1 MQRKRILIA
10 PLDWGLGHTTRILPI
25 IGILLNKGHRVT
37 VACNERQKALIIKDY
52 PQIKFVHLDGYDVVY
67 SLNTSMAWNMI
78 RQSHKIT
85 KHIKRENKWLQAFID
100 DNPQDFI
107 ISDNRFGFY
116 HPRVENVYITHQI
129 NIQGP
134 AIIKPILFGVHKS
147 YIDNFH
153 HCWIPDTSDSLLAGD
168 LSNTNIERFKYIGP
182 VSRFKEPAKDTEI
195 AFKYLGI
202 ASGPEPQKS
211 AFCKLLENKFLETD
225 EPCAIIGGEPL
236 HKESNQNQNVT
247 YFPHLS
253 TPEFYD
259 VVSKSEVIVSRSGY
273 STIMDFSILQKP
285 IFFVPT
291 PGQTEQEYLAKFHFE
306 KSGIGYCKQKDF
318 SLAMIKTANRLPQA
332 SSDQW
337 RDRIWE
343 VITLL

>member
-1 MQRKRILIA
+1 MHRRRILIS

-37 VACNERQKALIIKDY
+37 VACNERQEALIKKDY
-52 PQIKFVHLDGYDVVY
+52 PRIKFVRLEGYDVEY
-67 SLNTSMAWNMI
+67 SLNSSMAWNMI
-78 RQSHKIT
+78 KQSPKIT
-85 KHIKRENKWLQAFID
+85 RNIKRENKWLQEFID
-100 DNPQDFI
+100 ENPQDFI

-134 AIIKPILFGVHKS
+134 AIIKPILFGLHKS

-153 HCWIPDTSDSLLAGD
+153 HCWIPDTSDSLLAGN
-168 LSNTNIERFKYIGP
+168 LSKTNIERFKYIGP
-182 VSRFKEPAKDTEI
+182 ISRFKEAAKNENI
-195 AFKYLGI
+195 KYKFLGI

-211 AFCKLLENKFLETD
+211 AFTKLLEEKFLETN

-236 HKESNQNQNVT
+236 HKDSNQKRNVT
-247 YFPHLS
+247 YFPHLA
-253 TPEFYD
+253 TADFYD
-259 VVSKSEVIVSRSGY
+259 VVSQSEVIISRSGY

-291 PGQTEQEYLAKFHFE
+291 PGQTEQEYLAKFHYE
-306 KSGIGYCKQKDF
+306 NSGIGYCKQTEF
-318 SLAMIKTANRLPQA
+318 NLQMVNAANKLPQA
-332 SSDQW
+332 TSDEW
-337 RDRIWE
+337 RDKIWE

>member
-1 MQRKRILIA
+1 MNKKRILIS

-25 IGILLNKGHRVT
+25 IEILLNKGHKVT
-37 VACNERQKALIIKDY
+37 VACNERQKVLIKKDY
-52 PQIKFVHLDGYDVVY
+52 PRIKFVHLDGYDVEY
-67 SLNTSMAWNMI
+67 SLNSSMAWSMI
-78 RQSHKIT
+78 KQSPKIT
-85 KHIKRENKWLQAFID
+85 KHIKRENRWLQEFID
-100 DNPQDFI
+100 ENPQDFI

-134 AIIKPILFGVHKS
+134 AIIKPILFGLHKS

-153 HCWIPDTSDSLLAGD
+153 HCWIPDTSESLLAGN
-168 LSNTNIERFKYIGP
+168 LSKTNIERFKYIGP
-182 VSRFKEPAKDTEI
+182 VSRFKVAATNNYTKY
-195 AFKYLGI
+195 KYLGI

-211 AFCKLLENKFLETD
+211 AFCKLLEEKFLEID

-236 HKESNQNQNVT
+236 NKETNQIDNVT
-247 YFPHLS
+247 YFPHLG
-253 TPEFYD
+253 TPDFYQA
-259 VVSKSEVIVSRSGY
+259 VSESEVIISRSGY
-273 STIMDFSILQKP
+273 STVMDFSILQKP

-306 KSGIGYCKQKDF
+306 NSGIGYCKQSTF
-318 SLAMIKTANRLPQA
+318 NLAKVNTANKLPQA
-332 SSDQW
+332 SAEEW
-337 RDRIWE
+337 RDKVWD